1 MTEAQLAVYRMPDAL
16 PRNADYTVRVR
27 LAGEEWQEL
36 DTLLVKVDMHHVREA
51 SMARFDFEGEVEVE
65 IACHREEIEQA
76 IVRPLSAGIV
86 AEVAERRLIKFR
98 LTKASKLSIEVNGD
112 RFHNLHLFAKP
123 IEREKLDPSGSGVAL
138 VKPGIHRSE
147 QLLGKIKEGIH
158 TLYFAPGMHHIEQ
171 VLINLPSGIRAY
183 VAGGAVIVGSFVC
196 DQVRNVRIDG
206 RGLVYLADF
215 GRFSAFRGVRVM
227 YSSDIEITG
236 IAIVDPPHYSVY
248 LGQSERVRIHDI
260 ESFSTR
266 GWSDGIDMMSCSEVL
281 IEHVFMRNSDDCIA
295 IYGHRWGY
303 YGNVRDITVRH
314 SVLWADVAHPTMIGT
329 HGDYHGDGNVIENI
343 RFEDLDILEHHEPQE
358 RYRGCLAINAG
369 DKNVVRDITYK
380 DIRIEPFEMGRVI
393 DLKVFWNP
401 DYNPAPGGLIEG
413 IRFINVSY
421 QGDEMAVSSIQG
433 FDETRFVSDVSIE
446 DFYRNGIKA
455 EDAKSG
461 AIDIGPFT
469 RNIRFR

>member
-1 MTEAQLAVYRMPDAL
+1 MTKAKLAVYRLPDAL
-16 PRNADYTVRVR
+16 PRNADFTVRVR
-27 LAGEEWQEL
+27 LAGEEWLEL
-36 DTLLVKVDMHHVREA
+36 DTLLVKVDMHNVREA

-65 IACHREEIEQA
+65 ITCHREEIEQA
-76 IVRPLSAGIV
+76 IVRPVSAGIV
-86 AEVAERRLIKFR
+86 AEVADRKIIKFR
-98 LTKASKLSIEVNGD
+98 LNKASKLSIEVNGD

-123 IEREKLDPSGSGVAL
+123 IESEKPDPEDSGVAV

-147 QLLGKIKEGIH
+147 LLLGKIKEGVH

-196 DQVRNVRIDG
+196 DHVHNVRIDG

-227 YSSDIEITG
+227 YAREIEIAG
-236 IAIVDPPHYSVY
+236 IAIIDPPHYSVY
-248 LGQSERVRIHDI
+248 LGQSERVRIQDI

-281 IEHVFMRNSDDCIA
+281 VENVFMRNSDDCIA

-303 YGNVRDITVRH
+303 YGDVRDITVRH

-329 HGDYHGDGNVIENI
+329 HGDYHGEGNVIENI

-358 RYRGCLAINAG
+358 RYRGCLTINSG
-369 DKNVVRDITYK
+369 DKNVVRNVTYK
-380 DIRIEPFEMGRVI
+380 DIRIEPFELGRII
-393 DLKVFWNP
+393 DLKVHWNP

-421 QGDEMAVSSIQG
+421 TGDESVVSSIAG
-433 FDETRFVSDVSIE
+433 FDETRAVRDVLIENFCRNGSKVSD
-446 DFYRNGIKA
+446 A
-455 EDAKSG
+455 ASG
-461 AIDIGPFT
+461 AIEIGPFAD
-469 RNIRFR
+469 NITIR